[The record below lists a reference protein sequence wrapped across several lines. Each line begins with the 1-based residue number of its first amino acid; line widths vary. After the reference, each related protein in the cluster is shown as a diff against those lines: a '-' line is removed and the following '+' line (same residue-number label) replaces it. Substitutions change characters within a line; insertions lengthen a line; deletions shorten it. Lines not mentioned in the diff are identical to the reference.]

1 MGHTA
6 SHTAKPYTMHQPAQ
20 ATHQLQAG
28 AGAVTASQPAARFR
42 SADDKSRDNS
52 NCYRCA
58 AATHF
63 CAHRRARM
71 GCGASSSSGGG
82 RRRLTNAEDIEELA
96 SSPTIW
102 VGNIPSGF
110 GHINSL
116 GIAVVRPLTESE
128 LVAGKPPQLSA
139 ATVSRNASE
148 RRYRACLLASIYLRS
163 RLTCMSICS
172 LQRIW
177 GSDLGRAA
185 QEGRGV

>member
-1 MGHTA
+1 MVSHVTSKGPATA
-6 SHTAKPYTMHQPAQ
+6 T
-20 ATHQLQAG
+20 
-28 AGAVTASQPAARFR
+28 
-42 SADDKSRDNS
+42 
-52 NCYRCA
+52 RCA

-82 RRRLTNAEDIEELA
+82 RRRLANAEDIEELA

-128 LVAGKPPQLSA
+128 LVAGKPPHLSA
-139 ATVSRNASE
+139 ATISRNASE
-148 RRYRACLLASIYLRS
+148 RRHRACLLASIYLRS
-163 RLTCMSICS
+163 RLTCIYLRSRLTCMPICS

-185 QEGRGV
+185 QEGRRV